1 MCDVVI
7 KIGGSLLAD
16 VVRLDDTLDA
26 LRTLGSAR
34 RVLVVPGGGPF
45 ADAVRDADRRLHIAD
60 SAAHWM
66 AVLAMDQVA
75 HLLVARMRSAA
86 VVTSH
91 DAARDALAAGVI
103 PVLAPYRWLSAVD
116 PLPHSW
122 DVTSDS
128 IAAWVAGAC
137 GASHL
142 ILVKAANATGALVD
156 AAFDS
161 TRPPAIATTIVT
173 ADRVRDAFDQIA
185 RAPGSAGEMV
195 NPPVG

>member
-16 VVRLDDTLDA
+16 VPRFDDTLDA
-26 LRTLGSAR
+26 LRSLAR
-34 RVLVVPGGGPF
+34 TQRVLVVPGGGPF
-45 ADAVRDADRRLHIAD
+45 ADAVRDADNRLHLAD

-75 HLLVARMRSAA
+75 HLLAARLGSAA
-86 VVTSH
+86 VVTS
-91 DAARDALAAGVI
+91 DGEARDALASGVI
-103 PVLAPYRWLSAVD
+103 PVLAPYRWLSAAD

-122 DVTSDS
+122 NVTSDS

-137 GASHL
+137 GAQHL
-142 ILVKAANATGALVD
+142 ILVKAANASGQLVD
-156 AAFDS
+156 AAFDAI
-161 TRPPAIATTIVT
+161 RPPRIATTIVT

-185 RAPGSAGEMV
+185 RAAGTPGAMPT
-195 NPPVG
+195 PPAA